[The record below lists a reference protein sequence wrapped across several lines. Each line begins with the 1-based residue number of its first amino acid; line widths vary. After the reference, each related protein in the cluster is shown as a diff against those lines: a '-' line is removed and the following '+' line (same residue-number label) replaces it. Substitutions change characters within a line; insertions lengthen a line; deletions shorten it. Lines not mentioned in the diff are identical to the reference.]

1 MFCLI
6 PAMARLTARR
16 QDLKNQLPDIITLSE
31 EPPLQESPGESPPL
45 YSPPPPPPP
54 RHLASTA
61 VIPTYHSQ
69 THNTSCSFSQ
79 ASLSSIFVAVSS
91 GGFFSLRK
99 ELNKTNGETSAA
111 PRTYFLHLVSLQL
124 LAPAAAVDYAPLGW
138 LREGGSVLLRLPP
151 GG

>member
-6 PAMARLTARR
+6 PAMARLRARR

-54 RHLASTA
+54 PRFDCCDSHIPLTDTQHLLLVQS
-61 VIPTYHSQ
+61 
-69 THNTSCSFSQ
+69 
-79 ASLSSIFVAVSS
+79 SLSLFHLCGCFIC
-91 GGFFSLRK
+91 FFSLRK
-99 ELNKTNGETSAA
+99 ELNKTNGGTSAA

-151 GG
+151 EG